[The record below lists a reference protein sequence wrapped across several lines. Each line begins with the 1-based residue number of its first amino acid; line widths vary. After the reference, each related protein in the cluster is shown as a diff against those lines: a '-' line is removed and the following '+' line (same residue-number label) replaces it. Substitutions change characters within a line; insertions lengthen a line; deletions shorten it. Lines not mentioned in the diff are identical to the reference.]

1 MTQLQDIAFAFV
13 EPHEIQLGPLLKPP
27 NDILSLWCV
36 DCIAHLGVISKLTEG
51 VRNPTIDVI
60 DEGIKVYQC

>member
-1 MTQLQDIAFAFV
+1 MEVASTQGKVLAS
-13 EPHEIQLGPLLKPP
+13 HEVHLGPLLKPP